1 MFHET
6 HRREMNE
13 KDIYVKYIRISKFRT
28 ITYVLLTSA
37 LPLPGQRLSHT
48 LVAVEY
54 LFFVVVAFIVL

>member
-1 MFHET
+1 M
-6 HRREMNE
+6 
-13 KDIYVKYIRISKFRT
+13 KKIYMYKYIRISKFRT